1 MFLLRKAVRHGHS
14 ESVTGNHIFVR
25 IFHKRSKI
33 AKNIRTFAKNIQ
45 PKELWQ
51 QKTKIRTMSEK
62 TKTIT
67 INKAIMMEEIR
78 TLINE
83 GKTVNI
89 TVKGNSMN
97 PFMVHLRDQMTL
109 GPWKEEDLR
118 KGTVALVRDTRGNHL
133 IHRII
138 KVDGNT
144 VTLLG
149 DGNVVQTETA
159 TKDNVIGIMY
169 SITRKGRIY
178 TPRTLSWKIYSA
190 IWMALQPVRR
200 WPLGLWRRIFPQ
212 PDMRQYN

>member
-1 MFLLRKAVRHGHS
+1 
-14 ESVTGNHIFVR
+14 
-25 IFHKRSKI
+25 
-33 AKNIRTFAKNIQ
+33 
-45 PKELWQ
+45 
-51 QKTKIRTMSEK
+51 MSEK

-138 KVDGNT
+138 KVDANT

-212 PDMRQYN
+212 PDMRQYCN